1 MNAIAWIC
9 NIFTISTSIFLI
21 VLKPFLVTSWII
33 LLTSFLQLNLIISSK
48 NNESSTQSSNKNNEP
63 EQYPVKTEESKS
75 NTLTILYVCI
85 GLVVFG
91 FIIYLLEYFMTKR
104 NLSKYQ

>member
-48 NNESSTQSSNKNNEP
+48 NNESSTQSSNKNNET

-75 NTLTILYVCI
+75 NIWTILIVSI
-85 GLVVFG
+85 GLVIFCLL
-91 FIIYLLEYFMTKR
+91 IYLLEYFMTKR
-104 NLSKYQ
+104 NLLKYQ